1 MKEHRAHT
9 NSDQKYKDAP
19 TILPE
24 NRKQESHGQVSEE
37 NWAKILK
44 HLEEDGATNNDYY
57 IRAKAICQ
65 GEKDPIQV
73 IEPLTILE
81 NPEA

>member
-1 MKEHRAHT
+1 MDKY
-9 NSDQKYKDAP
+9 QK
-19 TILPE
+19 
-24 NRKQESHGQVSEE
+24 E

-44 HLEEDGATNNDYY
+44 HLEEVGATNNDYY